1 MLLPVSV
8 RSPAGQKKKEKEETS
23 LQQVSTAALAGES
36 AELQTKGQ

>member
-8 RSPAGQKKKEKEETS
+8 RSPAGQKKKEETS

>member
-8 RSPAGQKKKEKEETS
+8 RSPAGQKKKKEETS